1 MRRYTLQLH
10 DIKDKKREVTTMLA
24 DFLIRFEIKQGLI
37 IELLLKVI
45 RYLND
50 IS

>member
-1 MRRYTLQLH
+1 
-10 DIKDKKREVTTMLA
+10 MLA